1 MPGTG
6 VEWGWGYPRG
16 ASLRG
21 VVEGLPVVE
30 WSSSPLFCPTR
41 LLMARG
47 QEGPLPPSVT
57 QAGSEGR
64 TPGFGTLVP
73 PLLGL
78 RKPSPC
84 FSGPHGE
91 R

>member
-30 WSSSPLFCPTR
+30 WSSSPLNSF
-41 LLMARG
+41 
-47 QEGPLPPSVT
+47 V
-57 QAGSEGR
+57 
-64 TPGFGTLVP
+64 
-73 PLLGL
+73 LLG
-78 RKPSPC
+78 C
-84 FSGPHGE
+84 
-91 R
+91 